1 MSKAMDLEYPTFSL
15 ETVDRKND
23 ERAQSRQVKK
33 PDHHGLRL
41 TGGTGEGLEENNEE
55 GALFEAVSTGN
66 VMKLE
71 GLVQYLHQ
79 SMKKLSNTE
88 YQSYGKNTLL
98 KALLNLRDGH
108 AFSDCLSFL
117 SLYHSGQTALHI
129 AIERRSAYSVQL
141 LIKEG
146 AEVHAEACGKFFQHH
161 DLLSF
166 YCELTLPLAVCT
178 NQSEVD
184 DFLLENSYHW
194 VDVRERDS
202 LGNMV
207 LHALVVVSTDNTP
220 ENMDFITSMWR
231 LEDLDNN
238 QCLTPIKLSAK
249 FGKIRE
255 WDKFAAQM
263 FFLTAYKRKK
273 GTVRSFCMITIR
285 YIILAETEQLSLD
298 PGEHH
303 AGDQISVAKV
313 LSIETIFTSAQ
324 FLSLSDIHLAGQLF
338 TAVEA
343 CHLFPGGVL
352 SDKTRVQV
360 DFVCSFLQTIF
371 LSSSVLYCC
380 GRVEY
385 LGFFVLCL
393 SLSRVTLCYFSRG
406 YGHIGIYSVM
416 INKMILG
423 DILRFLFV
431 YVVLCFGFSAG
442 LSFLFCH
449 FCMQGHKNTT
459 RDVLLLI
466 SYIMLTYILLLNMLI
481 AVMSRTVEK
490 MSLES
495 TSIWKLQRAIT
506 ILDLE
511 RSLPC
516 CLSRQLCS
524 GVDKDLR
531 TRAGEMD
538 RRWCFRLPIYSVF
551 GKYSDTFPFSTFCY
565 ITSSRVP
572 LWRWEH
578 LPEGQQSLQHPT
590 NQVFMVEWPDG
601 SHSSAKGT

>member
-41 TGGTGEGLEENNEE
+41 TGGTGEGLEENKEE

-98 KALLNLRDGH
+98 KALLNLRDGRNN
-108 AFSDCLSFL
+108 AITFLLDISKKMGDIKSFINVAYTD
-117 SLYHSGQTALHI
+117 SYYKGQTALHI

-146 AEVHAEACGKFFQHH
+146 AEVHAEACGKFFQPH
-161 DLLSF
+161 DLLS
-166 YCELTLPLAVCT
+166 ELTLPLAVCT

-220 ENMDFITSMWR
+220 ENTDFIASMWR

-238 QCLTPIKLSAK
+238 HGLTPIKLSAK
-249 FGKIRE
+249 FGKIRVRNVSDME
-255 WDKFAAQM
+255 L
-263 FFLTAYKRKK
+263 FF
-273 GTVRSFCMITIR
+273 G
-285 YIILAETEQLSLD
+285 
-298 PGEHH
+298 
-303 AGDQISVAKV
+303 
-313 LSIETIFTSAQ
+313 
-324 FLSLSDIHLAGQLF
+324 
-338 TAVEA
+338 
-343 CHLFPGGVL
+343 L

-360 DFVCSFLQTIF
+360 DFVCSYLQTIF
-371 LSSSVLYCC
+371 LSSVLYCC

-416 INKMILG
+416 IKKMILS

-431 YVVLCFGFSAG
+431 YVVFCFGFSLKKVLPFSLTLKRIHFG
-442 LSFLFCH
+442 NVSHNTMELFK
-449 FCMQGHKNTT
+449 FTIGMGDLESSQRGG
-459 RDVLLLI
+459 VLLLI
-466 SYIMLTYILLLNMLI
+466 SYIMPTYILLLNMLI

-538 RRWCFRLPIYSVF
+538 RRWCFRLVEEVNWNKWSTNLGIINVVLGSGDTAMGSPTHHTRGSAGGSVARD
-551 GKYSDTFPFSTFCY
+551 GNSQGT
-565 ITSSRVP
+565 RNH
-572 LWRWEH
+572 W
-578 LPEGQQSLQHPT
+578 PEEGNLVDPP
-590 NQVFMVEWPDG
+590 EDLEE
-601 SHSSAKGT
+601 AD

>member
-1 MSKAMDLEYPTFSL
+1 MFLC
-15 ETVDRKND
+15 RKI
-23 ERAQSRQVKK
+23 K
-33 PDHHGLRL
+33 
-41 TGGTGEGLEENNEE
+41 GLEENNEE

-166 YCELTLPLAVCT
+166 YCSELTLPLAVCT

-220 ENMDFITSMWR
+220 ENMDFITSMYDYITSP
-231 LEDLDNN
+231 LLL
-238 QCLTPIKLSAK
+238 CLTPIKLSAK
-249 FGKIRE
+249 FASELEE

-298 PGEHH
+298 P
-303 AGDQISVAKV
+303 V
-313 LSIETIFTSAQ
+313 
-324 FLSLSDIHLAGQLF
+324 
-338 TAVEA
+338 
-343 CHLFPGGVL
+343 

-431 YVVLCFGFSAG
+431 YHQFLVFFLGNVTLVTLLMEPESTANKTRIHLGNISHNTMELFKFTIGMGDLERHFSKKY
-442 LSFLFCH
+442 
-449 FCMQGHKNTT
+449 KN
-459 RDVLLLI
+459 VLLLI

-551 GKYSDTFPFSTFCY
+551 GKN
-565 ITSSRVP
+565 
-572 LWRWEH
+572 WERRG
-578 LPEGQQSLQHPT
+578 LVREVT
-590 NQVFMVEWPDG
+590 
-601 SHSSAKGT
+601 

>member
-33 PDHHGLRL
+33 FNLNFDKKIK
-41 TGGTGEGLEENNEE
+41 GLEENKEE

-98 KALLNLRDGH
+98 KALLNLRDGRNN
-108 AFSDCLSFL
+108 AITFLLDISKKMGDIKSFINVAYTD
-117 SLYHSGQTALHI
+117 SYYKGQTALHI

-146 AEVHAEACGKFFQHH
+146 AEVHAEACGKFFQPH

-166 YCELTLPLAVCT
+166 YCSELTLPLAVCT

-220 ENMDFITSMWR
+220 ENTDFIASMWR

-238 QCLTPIKLSAK
+238 HGLTPIKLSAK
-249 FGKIRE
+249 FGKIRLFE
-255 WDKFAAQM
+255 NMMHHEFHE
-263 FFLTAYKRKK
+263 R
-273 GTVRSFCMITIR
+273 
-285 YIILAETEQLSLD
+285 ETRHL
-298 PGEHH
+298 
-303 AGDQISVAKV
+303 
-313 LSIETIFTSAQ
+313 
-324 FLSLSDIHLAGQLF
+324 LAGQLF
-338 TAVEA
+338 TAR
-343 CHLFPGGVL
+343 LFFGL

-360 DFVCSFLQTIF
+360 DFVCSYLQTIF
-371 LSSSVLYCC
+371 LSSVLYCC

-416 INKMILG
+416 IKKMILS

-431 YVVLCFGFSAG
+431 YVVFCFGFSAG
-442 LSFLFCH
+442 ISFLFCH
-449 FCMQGHKNTT
+449 FCMQGHRNTLKKVLPFSLT
-459 RDVLLLI
+459 LKRIHFGNVSHNTMELFKFTIGMGDLESSQRGGVLLLI
-466 SYIMLTYILLLNMLI
+466 SYIMPTYILLLNMLI

-538 RRWCFRLPIYSVF
+538 RRWCFRLVEEVNWNKWSTNLGIINVVLGSGDTAMGSPTHHTR
-551 GKYSDTFPFSTFCY
+551 GKKSWRGFLGTGSQSDNDG
-565 ITSSRVP
+565 
-572 LWRWEH
+572 E
-578 LPEGQQSLQHPT
+578 
-590 NQVFMVEWPDG
+590 QVCAMMVAIMWVVRTG
-601 SHSSAKGT
+601 G